1 MTTTGTTSS
10 TLTAK
15 QQRFV
20 QEYMVDLN
28 ATQAA
33 VRAGYALPSAPMI
46 GCTNL
51 MKPNIATA
59 LQSAQAEQGERTR
72 INAEWV
78 QARLVENIER
88 AMQAV
93 EVIDRHGLPTGTYV
107 YQGNVAN
114 QALSLLAKRTGGFS
128 EDVGA
133 GTASLSL
140 EDGSGRAVTFTLNIG
155 RPGLEEGDE
164 SA

>member
-15 QQRFV
+15 QRRFV

-28 ATQAA
+28 GTQAA
-33 VRAGYALPSAPMI
+33 VRAGYSEHTATAIS
-46 GCTNL
+46 TENL
-51 MKPNIATA
+51 SKPAIATA